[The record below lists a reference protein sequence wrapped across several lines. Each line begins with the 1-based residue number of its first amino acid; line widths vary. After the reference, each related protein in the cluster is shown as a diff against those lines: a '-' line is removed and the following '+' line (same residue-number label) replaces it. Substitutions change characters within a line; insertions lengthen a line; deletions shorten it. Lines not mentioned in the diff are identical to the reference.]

1 MGRSLEGVLRRRD
14 FISLATGAAIA
25 TTLLPSLPVVPDS
38 YWCECK
44 LVQYFRQ
51 PEGHFAASHILVD
64 GQLQRFDYRW
74 FCWRRNL
81 HSKSRMWFLIEVSR
95 HRPLSNDEKTEL
107 QQAFIQIARNDVRVL
122 RSERS

>member
-1 MGRSLEGVLRRRD
+1 MGRSLEGFLRRRD
-14 FISLATGAAIA
+14 FISLTTGAAVA
-25 TTLLPSLPVVPDS
+25 TTLLPSLPVPES
-38 YWCECK
+38 YFCECK

-74 FCWRRNL
+74 FCWHRNL
-81 HSKSRMWFLIEVSR
+81 HRKSRMWFLIEVSR
-95 HRPLSNDEKTEL
+95 HRPLSSDEKTEL